1 VRQPLMAIG
10 MGSELEGWLSI
21 DLDSLRFTL
30 ETENGKRTV
39 ETLTLAELRD
49 WFPII
54 AGLVA
59 GVLAQAVKSNS

>member
-1 VRQPLMAIG
+1 MRQPLMAIG

-30 ETENGKRTV
+30 ETENGEGTV
-39 ETLTLAELRD
+39 ETLTLAELKDRL
-49 WFPII
+49 PNI

-59 GVLAQAVKSNS
+59 DVLAQAVKSNS